1 VISVSSS
8 ERHLWRKDHIG
19 IAETALKVRAIEIT
33 DIRTVHAPTRP
44 ELLTKILDDQEIGSV
59 TAAGAYVTRRRH
71 DAIAK
76 DRFGRGLYHRG
87 IVRSADLPAVRPD
100 AGCQI
105 RRRFQTAMYP

>member
-1 VISVSSS
+1 
-8 ERHLWRKDHIG
+8 
-19 IAETALKVRAIEIT
+19 
-33 DIRTVHAPTRP
+33 
-44 ELLTKILDDQEIGSV
+44 V